1 MQAVTIS
8 SCRYSEWPHTNTAPD
23 DWLADRL
30 ALEYLMAIN
39 GKRSFCLHIKSSIVV
54 CRMWTRIR
62 TALQDMWQAVIHPG
76 QTTFDCSRSTS
87 INLFIIPN
95 SMKIPMRCSLLYWRH
110 DSSWQA
116 AITRNARPDSPTWVT
131 YYPAGQWPCQEH
143 SQWPKVLIQE
153 AGRPA
158 RPYSQQQQ
166 QCQLGSTL
174 RKSTYRPIGPLSSL
188 SAMIKGWIRSCS
200 TRWL

>member
-1 MQAVTIS
+1 
-8 SCRYSEWPHTNTAPD
+8 
-23 DWLADRL
+23 
-30 ALEYLMAIN
+30 MAIN
-39 GKRSFCLHIKSSIVV
+39 GKRSFCLSIVV

-62 TALQDMWQAVIHPG
+62 TALQDKWQAVILPG
-76 QTTFDCSRSTS
+76 QTTFDCNRSTS
-87 INLFIIPN
+87 INLFIIIPN
-95 SMKIPMRCSLLYWRH
+95 SMKIPMRCSLLYRRN

-116 AITRNARPDSPTWVT
+116 AITRKARPDSTICVT
-131 YYPAGQWPCQEH
+131 IYPSGQWLCQEH

-188 SAMIKGWIRSCS
+188 SAMIKGWIRSWS